1 MGSKLNQAAS
11 KSWQN
16 QNQSY
21 KRAAEIAL
29 KLIGR
34 PATVTEIVD
43 LIRQDEALTKIIG
56 GRTPHKTIQARIATD
71 IRQNGSDSKFYRYAP
86 ATFGLRE
93 LAEQGTYDRGYRR
106 IYIGRDRRREIDP
119 TPVLCLKKEDLKLHL
134 HNKLL
139 PSDIVPMRYWRSLN
153 KRFVRNT
160 RKINN
165 DFLEI
170 KLFIVLRHKDLV
182 ICYSPTE
189 FDEKYRG
196 VSEYTTIGINGSIH
210 EMDIDLFDQSGIGFE
225 NANIREIKN
234 FFYFI
239 PGQIDKSVEEVS
251 YVGVVSDQ
259 ISPERSRQ
267 IGIVSQVCVNEEFM
281 LSNTILGISNLHW
294 CSLRYIPNSFGD
306 LDSWSQYTFRMLHER
321 LLSEHF

>member
-1 MGSKLNQAAS
+1 MNSASS
-11 KSWQN
+11 KSWQTL
-16 QNQSY
+16 NQSY

-34 PATVTEIVD
+34 PATVTEIVE
-43 LIRQDEALTKIIG
+43 LIRQDETLTKIIG

-71 IRQNGSDSKFYRYAP
+71 IRRYGSGSKFYRYAP

-93 LAEQGTYDRGYRR
+93 LAEQGSYDRGYRK

-139 PSDIVPMRYWRSLN
+139 PSEIVPMRYWRGLN
-153 KRFVRNT
+153 KHFVRNT
-160 RKINN
+160 RTNKR

-189 FDEKYRG
+189 FDQKNTG
-196 VSEYTTIGINGSIH
+196 VSNYMSIGINGSIH
-210 EMDIDLFDQSGIGFE
+210 EIDVDLFDKTGIGFD

-239 PGQIDKSVEEVS
+239 PAEIDRSVEDVS
-251 YVGVVSDQ
+251 YIGVVSDQ
-259 ISPERSRQ
+259 ISPERSQQ

-321 LLSEHF
+321 LLSEHI